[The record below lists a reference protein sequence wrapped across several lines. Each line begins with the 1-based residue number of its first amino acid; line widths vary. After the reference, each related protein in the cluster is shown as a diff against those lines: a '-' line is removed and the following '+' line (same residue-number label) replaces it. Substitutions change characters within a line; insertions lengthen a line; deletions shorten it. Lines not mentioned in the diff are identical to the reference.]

1 MASLAE
7 FGWYDWLAVL
17 ICVFFVGLG
26 TWVMPR
32 VWRDELA
39 TGGEHAPGWWPWG
52 EALWQGYRRLPPL
65 GLAWFV
71 VALVFG
77 LGSAFVPE
85 QPQGPFVRPYWAV
98 IPFLSALGL
107 ISAAMLGV
115 VFLNRP
121 KFIVPPHLR
130 EHPGALAAWLAD
142 WWRFR
147 AKRRS
152 RARRLGRKPRR

>member
-26 TWVMPR
+26 IWVMPR

-39 TGGEHAPGWWPWG
+39 PGGEHAPGWWPWG
-52 EALWQGYRRLPPL
+52 EALWQGGRRVVPL
-65 GLAWFV
+65 SPAAFAVG
-71 VALVFG
+71 LVFG
-77 LGSAFVPE
+77 LGSAYVPE
-85 QPQGPFVRPYWAV
+85 QPEGPFVRPYWAV
-98 IPFLSALGL
+98 IPFLGALGL
-107 ISAAMLGV
+107 VFALALAV

-142 WWRFR
+142 WRRFR
-147 AKRRS
+147 AKRRQ
-152 RARRLGRKPRR
+152 RRRLGREPRR